1 MNYETINF
9 LSQTAPA
16 SSSGAPLNALAPPR
30 VLTKAQSPPPVPPR
44 TSAPAAAATGQQ
56 QPSAGRSELVHSMTF
71 TANELDPS
79 NRFCGRGDYAAKQEQ
94 KRREALWD
102 LFQSEIVFL
111 LDHLMVLRHVS
122 PSIMSVIS

>member
-1 MNYETINF
+1 
-9 LSQTAPA
+9 
-16 SSSGAPLNALAPPR
+16 
-30 VLTKAQSPPPVPPR
+30 
-44 TSAPAAAATGQQ
+44 
-56 QPSAGRSELVHSMTF
+56 MTF

-79 NRFCGRGDYAAKQEQ
+79 NRFCGRGESTARQEQ

-122 PSIMSVIS
+122 PSFDFERDFQAFLGDFLLSRFTWSR

>member
-1 MNYETINF
+1 M
-9 LSQTAPA
+9 
-16 SSSGAPLNALAPPR
+16 APPR

-44 TSAPAAAATGQQ
+44 TSPAAAAATG
-56 QPSAGRSELVHSMTF
+56 AGGQGGIRPQLVHSMTF

-79 NRFCGRGDYAAKQEQ
+79 NRFCGRGESTARQEQ

-122 PSIMSVIS
+122 QSFEF

>member
-1 MNYETINF
+1 M
-9 LSQTAPA
+9 
-16 SSSGAPLNALAPPR
+16 APPR

-44 TSAPAAAATGQQ
+44 TSPAAVSAAAAATG
-56 QPSAGRSELVHSMTF
+56 AGGQSGGCRPQLVHSMTF

-79 NRFCGRGDYAAKQEQ
+79 NRFCGRGESTARQEQ

-122 PSIMSVIS
+122 QSFEF

>member
-1 MNYETINF
+1 M
-9 LSQTAPA
+9 
-16 SSSGAPLNALAPPR
+16 APPR

-44 TSAPAAAATGQQ
+44 TSPAATAAATG
-56 QPSAGRSELVHSMTF
+56 AGGQGGGCRPQLVHSMTF

-79 NRFCGRGDYAAKQEQ
+79 NRFCGRGESTARQEQ

-122 PSIMSVIS
+122 QSFEF

>member
-1 MNYETINF
+1 M
-9 LSQTAPA
+9 
-16 SSSGAPLNALAPPR
+16 
-30 VLTKAQSPPPVPPR
+30 PPR
-44 TSAPAAAATGQQ
+44 TSPAAVAAAAAAAAGQ
-56 QPSAGRSELVHSMTF
+56 SGRPQLVHSMTF

-79 NRFCGRGDYAAKQEQ
+79 NRFCGRGESTARQEQ

-122 PSIMSVIS
+122 QSFEF

>member
-1 MNYETINF
+1 M
-9 LSQTAPA
+9 
-16 SSSGAPLNALAPPR
+16 NALAPPR

-44 TSAPAAAATGQQ
+44 TSAPAAAAAATGQQ
-56 QPSAGRSELVHSMTF
+56 QPSAGRSELVHSITF

-79 NRFCGRGDYAAKQEQ
+79 NRFCGRGESTARQEQ

-122 PSIMSVIS
+122 QSFEF